1 MSESIKLESDVY
13 FDSCST
19 VHNRKNL
26 KDYLNA
32 KGKTLRCGLND
43 NQSILKNRITQINFD
58 RSLNNN
64 FGNNYENYFRLL
76 GGKIEIMNS
85 NISCV
90 LVVASIQSGGLGSS
104 NIYINSST
112 LGRFA
117 VATCSASEGGV
128 SATAIIP
135 VTKNDK
141 IWAEVYTQND
151 GQINNWTD
159 MTFIEIASL

>member
-1 MSESIKLESDVY
+1 MNKSIKIKNNIFWNSDAI
-13 FDSCST
+13 S
-19 VHNRKNL
+19 HNRKIL

-117 VATCSASEGGV
+117 VATCSSSEGGV

-159 MTFIEIASL
+159 MTFIEIVSI

>member
-1 MSESIKLESDVY
+1 M
-13 FDSCST
+13 
-19 VHNRKNL
+19 
-26 KDYLNA
+26 
-32 KGKTLRCGLND
+32 
-43 NQSILKNRITQINFD
+43 
-58 RSLNNN
+58 
-64 FGNNYENYFRLL
+64 

-104 NIYINSST
+104 NIYINSSA

-135 VTKNDK
+135 VQKNDK

-159 MTFIEIASL
+159 MTFIEIASI

>member
-1 MSESIKLESDVY
+1 MSESIKLENDVY
-13 FDSCST
+13 FDSSST

-117 VATCSASEGGV
+117 VATCSSSEGGV

>member
-1 MSESIKLESDVY
+1 MNKSIKIKNNIFWNSDAI
-13 FDSCST
+13 S
-19 VHNRKNL
+19 HNRINL
-26 KDYLNA
+26 KDYLSA
-32 KGKTLRCGLND
+32 KGKTLRCGLST
-43 NQSILKNRITQINFD
+43 NQGILKNTLTQISFD
-58 RSLNNN
+58 TALNNN

-117 VATCSASEGGV
+117 VATCSSSEGGV
-128 SATAIIP
+128 VATAIIP

-159 MTFIEIASL
+159 MTFIEIASI

>member
-1 MSESIKLESDVY
+1 MNKSIKIKNNIFWNSDAI
-13 FDSCST
+13 S
-19 VHNRKNL
+19 HNRKIL

-159 MTFIEIASL
+159 MTFIEIASI